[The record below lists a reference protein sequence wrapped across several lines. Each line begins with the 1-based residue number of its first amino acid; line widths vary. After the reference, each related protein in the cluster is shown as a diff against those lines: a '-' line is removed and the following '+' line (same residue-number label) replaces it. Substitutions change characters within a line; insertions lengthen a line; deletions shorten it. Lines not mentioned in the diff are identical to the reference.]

1 MALQDSKSPVAVVMG
16 SDSDL
21 NTMNN
26 CIDQL
31 KEFGITP
38 IVRIISAHRTPDAAA
53 QFADNAAANGI
64 KIIIAAAGMAAHLA
78 GSLAGR
84 TQLPIIGV
92 PLAAAEGPN
101 GMDALLSTVQMPPG
115 VPVASMAIGKA
126 GAKNAAIFAV
136 QILALSD
143 PKLNE
148 KLLTFRAAQSKKVIE
163 KDQSLQSINK

>member
-78 GSLAGR
+78 GSHRR
-84 TQLPIIGV
+84 TPRRRRRPQRHGCPPLNRPDASRRPGCLDGHRQSRRKKRRHLRRPDPRPIRPQTKRKTPNLPRRPVKKGNRKRPV
-92 PLAAAEGPN
+92 PP
-101 GMDALLSTVQMPPG
+101 
-115 VPVASMAIGKA
+115 IHK
-126 GAKNAAIFAV
+126 
-136 QILALSD
+136 
-143 PKLNE
+143 
-148 KLLTFRAAQSKKVIE
+148 
-163 KDQSLQSINK
+163 